1 MVKIICIVQAHKNKL
16 IKALKLNLTLI
27 LDCFKLDK
35 ILTREKKNNWK
46 ITFEI
51 VYLCSKNISSN
62 LIGCKKEL
70 NNQ

>member
-16 IKALKLNLTLI
+16 IKALKLNLTFI
-27 LDCFKLDK
+27 LHCFKLDK
-35 ILTREKKNNWK
+35 ILTRKKK
-46 ITFEI
+46 IIGKSLFEI